1 MKTLRARIRRLSL
14 SAALLLAG
22 ILFVT
27 AVCTAPVPAQASGR
41 TAYTYTIRIYSG
53 QQGTINGSDVIVYSG
68 LQYGERFS
76 FNQKLVKL
84 NDDSK
89 YYIKGIRESGK
100 EQIAS
105 FIVEGDQDYVVNYG
119 LLNDAVAYTIHYVDA
134 AGNALA
140 PSETYYGNVGDK
152 PVIAY
157 QYMENYQPQA
167 YNLTKTLTANAAENV
182 FTFVYTPVPAG
193 GTPGGTTPGGAD
205 ADGGAAGGGA
215 EAGGGEGGGADADG
229 GAEAGGGA
237 PDGADADG
245 GAADGGAPDGADDN
259 LVDVGDNDVPL
270 TEPDDI
276 FDIDENAPVPLA
288 SGEEDGNG
296 KNKEI
301 AIVADAMMLFR
312 TIPLAGRITAAIIL
326 AAATGVGLW
335 FLVFYKKRKTQK

>member
-205 ADGGAAGGGA
+205 ADGGAA
-215 EAGGGEGGGADADG
+215 
-229 GAEAGGGA
+229 
-237 PDGADADG
+237 
-245 GAADGGAPDGADDN
+245 DGADDN

>member
-1 MKTLRARIRRLSL
+1 MKKLRARVRRLSL

-205 ADGGAAGGGA
+205 ADADDGA
-215 EAGGGEGGGADADG
+215 ADG
-229 GAEAGGGA
+229 GAEADGAGGGGA
-237 PDGADADG
+237 NADADG
-245 GAADGGAPDGADDN
+245 GAADGGADDN

-326 AAATGVGLW
+326 AAATGIGLW